1 MADRLLWVTIAVAIV
16 SILGLSAFTGGT
28 WIPFLPILMLLIV
41 AVAVRFDQR
50 RERAEAEARVEAR
63 AEEARQAEEWQLRQ
77 RLEAIDQARMNF
89 LQALSHDFR
98 TPIASLEALAHALDR
113 PADGLSAEERST
125 MLELVESHARQLGS
139 MLEEIQ
145 EVANT
150 ESLGAEL
157 RVEKSDVYMPDLIR
171 RAATAAGVN
180 GNRLVMAIDPGLNTL
195 RTDDHKMRRI
205 LTYLLDN
212 ANKHSPEDE
221 PLEVRLRRSGR
232 SVELAVLDRG
242 PGIPPELA
250 ARALEKLAA
259 FGHHRSSGLGMWI
272 VAQFVAALGGSVA
285 IQTRPGGGLVVRA
298 RFPVE
303 RLAPAGAWREDQ
315 APVRPGA
322 AIDVDLFDDEGED
335 LFDDGGGAPER
346 TAAN

>member
-1 MADRLLWVTIAVAIV
+1 MADRLLWATIAIAIV
-16 SILGLSAFTGGT
+16 SIVGLAALTGGT
-28 WIPFLPILMLLIV
+28 WVPFLPILLLLLV
-41 AVAVRFDQR
+41 AVAIRFYQR
-50 RERAEAEARVEAR
+50 RDQAEAHARVQAHAEATR
-63 AEEARQAEEWQLRQ
+63 KAEEERLRQ

-89 LQALSHDFR
+89 LQALAHDFR
-98 TPIASLEALAHALDR
+98 TPIASLEALARALDR

-150 ESLGAEL
+150 QSLGSEL
-157 RVEKSDVYMPDLIR
+157 RVEVTDVYMPELIG
-171 RAATAAGVN
+171 RAAASAGVPED
-180 GNRLVMAIDPGLNTL
+180 RLAMAIDPGLNAL

-212 ANKHSPEDE
+212 ANKHSPADE

-232 SVELAVLDRG
+232 SVQLAVLDRG

-250 ARALEKLAA
+250 ARALEKLVV
-259 FGHHRSSGLGMWI
+259 FGHHRSSGLGMWV

-285 IQTRPGGGLVVRA
+285 LDARPGGGLVVRLT
-298 RFPVE
+298 FPVE
-303 RLAPAGAWREDQ
+303 RLRPVGVWREEPEP
-315 APVRPGA
+315 APPV
-322 AIDVDLFDDEGED
+322 VDLD
-335 LFDDGGGAPER
+335 LSDQGQETPEP
-346 TAAN
+346 TAAS

>member
-1 MADRLLWVTIAVAIV
+1 MADRLLGVTIAVAIV
-16 SILGLSAFTGGT
+16 SILGLSALTGGT
-28 WIPFLPILMLLIV
+28 GIPFLPILLLLVV
-41 AVAVRFDQR
+41 AVAVRFDER
-50 RERAEAEARVEAR
+50 RDRAEAEARAEAR
-63 AEEARQAEEWQLRQ
+63 AEQTRLAEEQRLRQ
-77 RLEAIDQARMNF
+77 RIEAVDQARKNF

-98 TPIASLEALAHALDR
+98 TPIASLEALARALDR
-113 PADGLSAEERST
+113 PADGLSAVERST

-157 RVEKSDVYMPDLIR
+157 RVEKSDVYMPELIR
-171 RAATAAGVN
+171 RAAAAAGV
-180 GNRLVMAIDPGLNTL
+180 GGDRLVMAIDPGLNTL

-212 ANKHSPEDE
+212 ANKHSPEDQ
-221 PLEVRLRRSGR
+221 PLEVRLRRSDR

-285 IQTRPGGGLVVRA
+285 IESRPGGGLIVRA

-303 RLAPAGAWREDQ
+303 RLAPAGAWQEDGPPTR
-315 APVRPGA
+315 AGTPVVLDLEL
-322 AIDVDLFDDEGED
+322 IDDGED
-335 LFDDGGGAPER
+335 TAER